1 MGVTII
7 SLDPFQLDNHCA
19 RQLRVVLETT
29 IALAALI
36 LFNLNNLWLCDLI
49 ELQFEA
55 YIHCFFSYK
64 YLAAISCNLNTKHHM
79 VIKLTSSIMNL
90 QGRWEWLAK
99 IIYIL
104 FC

>member
-29 IALAALI
+29 IVLAALI
-36 LFNLNNLWLCDLI
+36 LFNLNNLLFCDLI

-55 YIHCFFSYK
+55 YIHFFSVISICSIY
-64 YLAAISCNLNTKHHM
+64 AAISCNLNTKHHM

-90 QGRWEWLAK
+90 
-99 IIYIL
+99 
-104 FC
+104 